1 MPLATTLQK
10 RTSGA
15 FASAVPQVKTLNA
28 ESVTAIATGFLKR
41 IGHKGGLKPK
51 RVSLEEGVYTVE
63 VEMKKLAAIVRVDS
77 ETHEIKEYEI
87 QAKGEEAPLL
97 SVSPKTL
104 IIVFGVSAVVYV
116 MFYFVFKL
124 VGL

>member
-1 MPLATTLQK
+1 LSATLQK
-10 RTSGA
+10 RVPSAFTSA
-15 FASAVPQVKTLNA
+15 NPQLKNLNA
-28 ESVTAIATGFLKR
+28 ETVTTIATSFLKR
-41 IGHKGGLKPK
+41 IGHKGSLKPK

-97 SVSPKTL
+97 AVSPKAL
-104 IIVFGVSAVVYV
+104 IIVFGVSTVVYV
-116 MFYFVFKL
+116 MFSFAFKMI
-124 VGL
+124 GL

>member
-1 MPLATTLQK
+1 
-10 RTSGA
+10 
-15 FASAVPQVKTLNA
+15 LNA
-28 ESVTAIATGFLKR
+28 ETVTAIATGFLKR

-87 QAKGEEAPLL
+87 QSKGEEAPLL

-104 IIVFGVSAVVYV
+104 IIVFGISAIVYV
-116 MFYFVFKL
+116 VLSFAFKMI
-124 VGL
+124 GM